1 MYILEELMQSVE
13 QEFIHVSVN
22 GETLT
27 LGNLPSSLS
36 VKIIVWISDFKI
48 IFMVYNVFWII
59 SISLLFTWS

>member
-48 IFMVYNVFWII
+48 IFMVYNGFWII

>member
-36 VKIIVWISDFKI
+36 VKIIV
-48 IFMVYNVFWII
+48 
-59 SISLLFTWS
+59 